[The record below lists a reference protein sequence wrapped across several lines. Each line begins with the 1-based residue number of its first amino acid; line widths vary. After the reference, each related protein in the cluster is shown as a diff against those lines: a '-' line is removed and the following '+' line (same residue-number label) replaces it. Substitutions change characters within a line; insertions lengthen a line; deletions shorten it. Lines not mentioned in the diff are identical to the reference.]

1 MQRRLMMEPITSIA
15 LKGLEAAS
23 NRVNRAARN
32 IAGIGNPDGGGG
44 DIVDIST
51 DMVAMIEAQVMFAAS
66 VKAVK
71 AANEM
76 SGNLLDLL
84 A

>member
-1 MQRRLMMEPITSIA
+1 MMEPITSIA
-15 LKGLEAAS
+15 LRGLEAAS
-23 NRVNRAARN
+23 NRVNGAARN
-32 IAGIGNPDGGGG
+32 IATIGNPEGSGG
-44 DIVDIST
+44 DIVDISAY
-51 DMVAMIEAQVMFAAS
+51 MVALIEAQVMFAAN

>member
-1 MQRRLMMEPITSIA
+1 MMEPITSIA
-15 LKGLEAAS
+15 LQGLEAAS
-23 NRVNRAARN
+23 NRVNGAARN
-32 IAGIGNPDGGGG
+32 IATIGNPEGSGG
-44 DIVDIST
+44 DIVDISAY
-51 DMVAMIEAQVMFAAS
+51 MVALIEAQVMFAAN